1 MVIQNTVISFEQLVQ
16 SFDGL
21 FQHRVFRLETLD
33 WYDAPN
39 EREPYARFLAGKQ
52 VDPAWRE
59 PWKKLVREVRAS
71 GRVMQRVHIV
81 SEPPDDYIRFELL
94 HVYPA
99 NVEAGED
106 VRILGRKRANEEWL
120 GFYDYWLFDDDL
132 AAILVYD
139 AAGSVTRVELDR
151 NPATLE
157 WFRGE
162 RDDMLRLAA
171 PLAKYVAK
179 HNISER
185 KHRQHERMGRS
196 ALVQGG
202 RQRRPRLRR
211 GRVPRRQGWRPRH
224 QGPR

>member
-1 MVIQNTVISFEQLVQ
+1 MVTQNTVISFEQLVRD
-16 SFDGL
+16 FDSL

-39 EREPYARFLAGKQ
+39 EREPYRRFLAGEQ

-59 PWKKLVREVRAS
+59 PWKALVRGVRAS
-71 GRVMQRVHIV
+71 GRTMSRVHVVTEPV
-81 SEPPDDYIRFELL
+81 SDYIRFELL

-106 VRILGRKRANEEWL
+106 VRILGRKRANDEWL

-151 NPATLE
+151 TPATLE
-157 WFRGE
+157 WFRSE

-171 PLAKYVAK
+171 PLGKYVAE
-179 HNISER
+179 HNITE
-185 KHRQHERMGRS
+185 GRTR
-196 ALVQGG
+196 AA
-202 RQRRPRLRR
+202 
-211 GRVPRRQGWRPRH
+211 
-224 QGPR
+224 